1 MLNRLSILKIQSLEM
16 EEIQRYHIRNSL
28 EMCVMMTNM
37 FEPMKGI

>member
-1 MLNRLSILKIQSLEM
+1 M